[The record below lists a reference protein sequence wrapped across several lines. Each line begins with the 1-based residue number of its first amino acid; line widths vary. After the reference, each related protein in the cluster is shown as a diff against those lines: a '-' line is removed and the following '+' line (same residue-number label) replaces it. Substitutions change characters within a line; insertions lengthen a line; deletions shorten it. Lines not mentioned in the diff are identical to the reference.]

1 MKFVQKKL
9 HDPIFGPKTLHI
21 ENAQIVTIFAKHWNS
36 MKFNTNYFGSNFG
49 DIELKMQDVNGF
61 GGKVWVIFI
70 FLRDGRDKF

>member
-36 MKFNTNYFGSNFG
+36 MKFNTNYFGPNFG
-49 DIELKMQDVNGF
+49 DIKLKM
-61 GGKVWVIFI
+61 
-70 FLRDGRDKF
+70 